1 MRLKQLTMCL
11 LGLSMAACSTYPIS
25 NHSNTSV
32 NLDDR
37 AVQGLNAMYNYP
49 NYDFNGSLNVDFAVE
64 KKSGNA
70 DKKGIDA
77 KLQSQ
82 LDQYIAAQNIKLTKQ
97 EKADLYQAIAEGRDS
112 YSGRSDR
119 VQQFLSN
126 FLKHTQFGYE
136 GSVDFRERL
145 ATFDFSAKYQKQT
158 LLVQTKVP
166 MALDLKNHKFYINY
180 FGVMPFMVNQE
191 NQDNYAYVDFS
202 EYKDVVDKIDFKN
215 LATYLQENTAVPY
228 VMARPEQLQ
237 RQSLSAADKSQG
249 VVEKI
254 RLKSSLEEFML
265 QQNFFEAANRGF
277 VKHSVID
284 FEKVFNEKLEK
295 MTEEASKYD
304 ESKYSTYGMGAEEAE
319 AYKASTKLYSLV
331 NEKLHDRGE
340 ESEAL
345 EAEAA
350 EAPAD
355 YDEAVDATAA
365 ATETSEDAAVAAD
378 YAAARAAAEGDSD
391 EEGLS
396 EEQCE
401 ALRDGKQR
409 FSMGDVTYCQ
419 EEHYVYLLPSAD
431 DEETEHP
438 FKIVMSDDYEKLVK
452 KFEESGSEK
461 LITAAEFKK
470 LWADNSTEINALL
483 ATQKPN
489 EFVVDVGLDEKGRAV
504 KVDYDVNMYVQGI
517 GTFKLNSDNHILN
530 YGQAKKISRGQFKN
544 AKSVEEVTKDSPF
557 EYMIGSLTRALGSK
571 GAVEASSDQAVKS
584 FDRQVEDLA
593 ARVYDNT
600 GSYSKTYEA
609 VFLFMLSH
617 EKPKIVQYYT
627 PRELNEIARV
637 YAYSYADQEVYDP
650 KGKELA
656 ELEKLVEKHK
666 LVNRNQFADSIGN
679 EVYDVTTAAMEKRK
693 DRQEWN
699 KFVAQ
704 YKQPKTV
711 FAQYYM
717 QQFIEGE
724 DLDNK
729 QKVQLK
735 RVSEILAQTYLDAR
749 KNQLTAKSIANI
761 TEADE
766 EYIDYSLYS
775 DVYEK
780 VASHFKK

>member
-1 MRLKQLTMCL
+1 MCL

-679 EVYDVTTAAMEKRK
+679 EVYDVTAAAMEKRK

-724 DLDNK
+724 DLDSK